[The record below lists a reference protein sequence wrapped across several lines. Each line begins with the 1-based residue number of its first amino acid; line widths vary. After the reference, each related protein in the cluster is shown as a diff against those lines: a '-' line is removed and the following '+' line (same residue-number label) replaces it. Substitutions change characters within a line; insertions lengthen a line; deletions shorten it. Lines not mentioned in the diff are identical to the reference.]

1 MTEPRKRPRRNTL
14 QAASIGSLDIRDA
27 LLRGSQVPS
36 TPSDVTNDQEAALV
50 EWGREPLKIA
60 MAAWKDCPN
69 DASPL
74 LLAANLALIPATV
87 LHAFGM
93 MEQDLAAQPELIDV
107 ERIKACIERAAAW
120 MSSQERLYIDIAA

>member
-50 EWGREPLKIA
+50 
-60 MAAWKDCPN
+60 AWVV
-69 DASPL
+69 
-74 LLAANLALIPATV
+74 NLEDSDG
-87 LHAFGM
+87 H
-93 MEQDLAAQPELIDV
+93 V
-107 ERIKACIERAAAW
+107 EGL
-120 MSSQERLYIDIAA
+120 SQRC

>member
-1 MTEPRKRPRRNTL
+1 VDQK
-14 QAASIGSLDIRDA
+14 
-27 LLRGSQVPS
+27 LLP
-36 TPSDVTNDQEAALV
+36 
-50 EWGREPLKIA
+50 
-60 MAAWKDCPN
+60 KDCLPAAAAAQRSRRSAETLSLKHLPAAPGRPN
-69 DASPL
+69 
-74 LLAANLALIPATV
+74 PATV